1 MSAFKFKLGEPRE
14 VILAFDKPKEGTNN
28 YGNWYLYGIKNGD
41 VSSEEDA
48 FFATQTLHSMIQ
60 TVGAGVGDKIK
71 IEKCQEGGVDFFKV
85 NDLSLN
91 DMNSG
96 GSAKKIAAASP
107 HPLKDEVKSDN
118 SYDTLLQKHNDLKEK
133 YEELKSDYAL
143 LKDGSDDIPF

>member
-1 MSAFKFKLGEPRE
+1 MTAFKFKLGEPRE

-48 FFATQTLHSMIQ
+48 FFATQTLHTMIQ

-85 NDLSLN
+85 NDLFDSQKFHIET
-91 DMNSG
+91 SQ
-96 GSAKKIAAASP
+96 
-107 HPLKDEVKSDN
+107 VDN
-118 SYDTLLQKHNDLKEK
+118 LINATTYMD
-133 YEELKSDYAL
+133 YERQRRSRSFGEDS
-143 LKDGSDDIPF
+143 

>member
-14 VILAFDKPKEGTNN
+14 VILSFDKPKEGTNS
-28 YGNWYLYGIKNGD
+28 YGNWYLYGIKNND

-48 FFATQTLHSMIQ
+48 FFATQTLHTMIQ
-60 TVGAGVGDKIK
+60 TVGAGEGDKIK

-96 GSAKKIAAASP
+96 GSAKKISEANP
-107 HPLKDEVKSDN
+107 HPLKAEAEGN
-118 SYDTLLQKHNDLKEK
+118 MSYDELLGK
-133 YEELKSDYAL
+133 YKELKAKYKELENAN
-143 LKDGSDDIPF
+143 DIPF

>member
-28 YGNWYLYGIKNGD
+28 YGNWYLYGIKNSD

-48 FFATQTLHSMIQ
+48 FFATQTLHTMIQ

-96 GSAKKIAAASP
+96 GSAKKIAEASP
-107 HPLKDEVKSDN
+107 HPLKDEAQADM
-118 SYDTLLQKHNDLKEK
+118 SYDELLGK
-133 YEELKSDYAL
+133 YKELKARYKELENAN
-143 LKDGSDDIPF
+143 DIPF

>member
-41 VSSEEDA
+41 VSSDEDA
-48 FFATQTLHSMIQ
+48 FFATQTLHTMIQ

-96 GSAKKIAAASP
+96 GSAKKIAEASP
-107 HPLKDEVKSDN
+107 HPLKDEAQAHM
-118 SYDTLLQKHNDLKEK
+118 SYDELLGK
-133 YEELKSDYAL
+133 YKELKARYKELENAN
-143 LKDGSDDIPF
+143 DIPF

>member
-41 VSSEEDA
+41 LASEEDA
-48 FFATQTLHSMIQ
+48 FFATQTLHTMIQ
-60 TVGAGVGDKIK
+60 TVGAGVGDKVK

-96 GSAKKIAAASP
+96 GSAKKIVEASP
-107 HPLKDEVKSDN
+107 HPLKDEAKADM
-118 SYDTLLQKHNDLKEK
+118 SYDELLGK
-133 YEELKSDYAL
+133 YKELKARYKELENAN
-143 LKDGSDDIPF
+143 DIPF